1 VPKVPASKKTRSPSP
16 TARSGSRRGQSDRS
30 KGLGQPLT
38 ESEEIYD
45 GLMGQL
51 LQDWV
56 QILPNVD
63 ETSFAIQLRITQIDS
78 LAIRTTNR
86 IAAQFGIKQIHIRML
101 MAIRRA
107 EQDSPTRP
115 SDLWRQFDIA
125 PSAVTHRLDRLIQLG
140 LVARTPHPTDRRGF
154 YIRLTKKGEKT
165 TAKIVSDFH
174 AATLKN
180 MKEVDKLPGG
190 RQMLR
195 KFLAAFARSWEASVA
210 QMD

>member
-1 VPKVPASKKTRSPSP
+1 VPKVPTSKNKHSPSSK
-16 TARSGSRRGQSDRS
+16 AGSKSRHDQPDRQNDAS
-30 KGLGQPLT
+30 EPLT

-51 LQDWV
+51 LQDWTKV
-56 QILPNVD
+56 LPNVD

-78 LAIRTTNR
+78 SAIRTTNR
-86 IAAQFGIKQIHIRML
+86 IASKFGIKQIHIRML

-107 EQDSPTRP
+107 EQDTPTRP

-154 YIRLTKKGEKT
+154 YIYLTKKGEKT
-165 TAKIVSDFH
+165 TAKIVSEFH
-174 AATLKN
+174 AATLEN

-195 KFLAAFARSWEASVA
+195 KFLAALARSWEKSVA
-210 QMD
+210 EMD